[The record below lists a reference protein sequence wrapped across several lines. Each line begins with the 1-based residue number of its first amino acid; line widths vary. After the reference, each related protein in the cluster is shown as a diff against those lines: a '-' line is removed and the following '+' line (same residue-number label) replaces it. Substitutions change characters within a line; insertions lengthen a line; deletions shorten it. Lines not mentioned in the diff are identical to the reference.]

1 MKELHSA
8 SILLRVSCSMST
20 CKIKLYFHRTVW
32 KSFIYIHTYTYIYIY
47 IYIYISRISDMPR
60 AGFEPAQN
68 LSSGLVE
75 WSCAVVIT
83 ATPRRHNATI
93 YDSKKFLTRASSIED
108 LLSFLDN
115 LKLIK
120 INDILRVLLW
130 NYCCTASQI
139 GYLLLFASLIQL
151 PKMCCHLYNL
161 KNLIYLL

>member
-1 MKELHSA
+1 MINQVLFHSL
-8 SILLRVSCSMST
+8 SMTNQEISKIYWDILVEQWWWW
-20 CKIKLYFHRTVW
+20 H
-32 KSFIYIHTYTYIYIY
+32 
-47 IYIYISRISDMPR
+47 SDMPR

-83 ATPRRHNATI
+83 ATLRCHNATI

-108 LLSFLDN
+108 LLSFFDN

-151 PKMCCHLYNL
+151 PKMCCHLHNL